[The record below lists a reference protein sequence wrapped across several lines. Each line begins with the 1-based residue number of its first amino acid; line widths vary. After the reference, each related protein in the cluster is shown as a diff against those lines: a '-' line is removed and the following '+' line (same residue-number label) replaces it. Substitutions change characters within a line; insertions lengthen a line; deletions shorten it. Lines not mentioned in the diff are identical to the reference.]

1 MDVSYLYYILRASI
15 NIVVY
20 IEANYLKITFSYIL
34 WSNYSPFLVLY
45 GKITL
50 KTDMNIKL
58 KMYYDINSQ
67 YFNDKFIIKWVIKK
81 GKDELIKKWFFPFLI
96 HPH

>member
-1 MDVSYLYYILRASI
+1 
-15 NIVVY
+15 
-20 IEANYLKITFSYIL
+20 
-34 WSNYSPFLVLY
+34 
-45 GKITL
+45 
-50 KTDMNIKL
+50 MNIKL